1 MDFSAKQLIGLI
13 IVIIVGGAL
22 LAYTTATGGFNDKME
37 ENIDTE
43 LESIQGE
50 STGSLLVFEPRSL

>member
-43 LESIQGE
+43 LESIQSGE
-50 STGSLLVFEPRSL
+50 ETTLVIDYIF

>member
-22 LAYTTATGGFNDKME
+22 LAYTTASGGFNDKME

-43 LESIQGE
+43 LESIQSGNE
-50 STGSLLVFEPRSL
+50 TTFVYDYLL